1 MKLKNCKGQIFTM
14 DLVVAVTV
22 LLFILVISMT
32 SFGLIQNALNEE
44 EFYFEMQE
52 KALNASQ
59 ALVSTSGDPNT
70 WELLSD
76 LNVNSIGLAKE
87 RNVLDKT
94 KIDKLIDL
102 NSTNYEDIKEILGLA
117 KYNFYFK
124 ITTINGQ
131 TVKEFG
137 TFPGSQNKTIVIER
151 YVLLNGEERKL
162 LLGVFE

>member
-1 MKLKNCKGQIFTM
+1 MKNCKGQIFTT
-14 DLVVAVTV
+14 DFVFAVVV
-22 LLFILVISMT
+22 LLFILVISTT

-102 NSTNYEDIKEILGLA
+102 NSTNYEDIKEIL
-117 KYNFYFK
+117 
-124 ITTINGQ
+124 Q
-131 TVKEFG
+131 
-137 TFPGSQNKTIVIER
+137 
-151 YVLLNGEERKL
+151 
-162 LLGVFE
+162 